1 MFYIHSKPEGS
12 TVSRYDSLSQ
22 VLKTTGKTP
31 AELRDAP
38 SLPIELQDLWEA
50 FTTLTKFSY
59 TEIANF
65 ISLTGR
71 DLEPWEVKAIV
82 KLAKYR
88 EVTPTWP
95 LK

>member
-1 MFYIHSKPEGS
+1 MFYIHAKPEGS
-12 TVSRYDSLSQ
+12 TVSRYDSLLQ
-22 VLKTTGKTP
+22 VQKTTGKTP
-31 AELRDAP
+31 QELQEAP
-38 SLPIELQDLWEA
+38 PFGIELQETWDA
-50 FTTLTKFSY
+50 FNSLSEFSY
-59 TEIANF
+59 TEILNF

-88 EVTPTWP
+88 EVPPTWP

>member
-1 MFYIHSKPEGS
+1 MFYIHGKAEGS
-12 TVSRYDSLSQ
+12 TVSRYDSLRQ
-22 VLKTTGKTP
+22 VQKTTGKAP
-31 AELRDAP
+31 QELKDSP
-38 SLPIELQDLWEA
+38 PLGLELQDTWDA
-50 FTTLTKFSY
+50 FNSLTEFSY
-59 TEIANF
+59 TEIFNF

-88 EVTPTWP
+88 EVQPTWP

>member
-1 MFYIHSKPEGS
+1 MLYIHSKPEGS
-12 TVSRYDSLSQ
+12 TVSRYDSLRQ
-22 VLKTTGKTP
+22 VRSTTGKTP
-31 AELRDAP
+31 PELGEAP
-38 SLPIELQDLWEA
+38 ILSLELQDTWDA
-50 FTTLTKFSY
+50 FNSLSEFSY
-59 TEIANF
+59 TEIFNF
-65 ISLTGR
+65 IATTGR

>member
-1 MFYIHSKPEGS
+1 MFYIHGKPEGS
-12 TVSRYDSLSQ
+12 TVSRYDSLQQ
-22 VLKTTGKTP
+22 VKNTTGKIP
-31 AELRDAP
+31 Q
-38 SLPIELQDLWEA
+38 ELQDAPPLGMELQDTWDA
-50 FTTLTKFSY
+50 FNSLTEFSY
-59 TEIANF
+59 TEISNF
-65 ISLTGR
+65 IALTGR

>member
-12 TVSRYDSLSQ
+12 TVSRYESLEQ
-22 VLKTTGKTP
+22 VRRTTGKTP
-31 AELRDAP
+31 
-38 SLPIELQDLWEA
+38 SELQEA
-50 FTTLTKFSY
+50 PPLSVELEDTWDAFNSLSEFSY
-59 TEIANF
+59 TEISNF
-65 ISLTGR
+65 IALTGR